1 MELKYGLL
9 FFFPKKRTS
18 NIHFT
23 LSAAGVLGLVLVRA
37 REDARLLHVAVVVL
51 GRDPEHV
58 PGQGVAL
65 VAGTG
70 NQRTRSLVP
79 LEAQ

>member
-1 MELKYGLL
+1 MVFGL
-9 FFFPKKRTS
+9 FSAKETS
-18 NIHFT
+18 RIP
-23 LSAAGVLGLVLVRA
+23 SAFSVAGVRGLVLVLV

-65 VAGTG
+65 VAGTA
-70 NQRTRSLVP
+70 NQQTPSLVP